1 VTGFDPFF
9 NCPWVSVRG
18 RKMKFL
24 RLQSGSLAALILLA
38 ACTTLPTGPGVL
50 VLPGAGKTF
59 DQFRLEDAYCR
70 QYASGQTGGVTP
82 GKAAS
87 ASGVGSAIAGTALGA
102 AAGAA
107 FGGGEGAAIGAGG
120 GLLAGSL
127 VGTEAARSSGYEAQ
141 ERYDMSYIQCMYAHG
156 NRVPV
161 SGNFIEESREKPKDR
176 SEFYNPSEP
185 PSPAR

>member
-1 VTGFDPFF
+1 M
-9 NCPWVSVRG
+9 R
-18 RKMKFL
+18 FL
-24 RLQSGSLAALILLA
+24 RPSSGGLEALIMLS

-50 VLPGAGKTF
+50 VLPGPGKTF

-70 QYASGQTGGVTP
+70 QYAFGQVGGVAP
-82 GKAAS
+82 SQAAS
-87 ASGVGSAIAGTALGA
+87 ASGVGSAVAGTALGA

-107 FGGGEGAAIGAGG
+107 FGGGEGAAVGAGG

-127 VGTEAARSSGYEAQ
+127 MGTEAARSSGYEAQ

-161 SGNFIEESREKPKDR
+161 SGNFVDESMASPKNR
-176 SEFYNPSEP
+176 NEP
-185 PSPAR
+185 YHSPAPPAVSPPLPAR

>member
-1 VTGFDPFF
+1 ML
-9 NCPWVSVRG
+9 S
-18 RKMKFL
+18 
-24 RLQSGSLAALILLA
+24 

-50 VLPGAGKTF
+50 VLPGPGKTF
-59 DQFRLEDAYCR
+59 DQFRLEEAYCR
-70 QYASGQTGGVTP
+70 QYAFGQIGGVAP
-82 GKAAS
+82 SQAS
-87 ASGVGSAIAGTALGA
+87 SSSGVGSAVAGTSLGA

-161 SGNFIEESREKPKDR
+161 SGNFVDESMTSHKNGSDPNRPPA
-176 SEFYNPSEP
+176 PSSAS
-185 PSPAR
+185 SPLPGR